1 MAGDPAGPDPPG
13 QLPDVRVSSV
23 HVREKAVQ
31 GRVSVKILMLNLCMG
46 ICVCFSARKKTGMV
60 GHLGPDGRMLPLLPR
75 GDPDKPRP
83 PPRFSVVDMP
93 KEDLHKQREIKE
105 VDKKK
110 EKEKENKNKAE
121 EEKDEKDTKGGSEK
135 KSIYTCVGKAFKP
148 LNINNFLFIFP
159 EDPLAA
165 ADDRREEYRD
175 AAREDTGREEENQ
188 APPLLDRRE
197 EEEID
202 DEERRQMEEEKRVV
216 EEGRARLELEDER
229 AEDIDDRRAMEA
241 DPGQIPPANDDNG
254 KCFDASFSINDDF

>member
-1 MAGDPAGPDPPG
+1 MSQAAVRHKWRDFEKPVGGGGASSVHIFSLSHLLISSFLSHVYFHIFIWEMSILHEMSFFPFLPPLFNAADRLAGDPAGPDPPG

-31 GRVSVKILMLNLCMG
+31 GRASVIILTLYLCMG

-93 KEDLHKQREIKE
+93 KEDLHKQRAIKE

-110 EKEKENKNKAE
+110 GKDKENKDKAE

-135 KSIYTCVGKAFKP
+135 KSTYLHLRGKSVKAVK
-148 LNINNFLFIFP
+148 
-159 EDPLAA
+159 
-165 ADDRREEYRD
+165 Y
-175 AAREDTGREEENQ
+175 
-188 APPLLDRRE
+188 
-197 EEEID
+197 
-202 DEERRQMEEEKRVV
+202 
-216 EEGRARLELEDER
+216 
-229 AEDIDDRRAMEA
+229 
-241 DPGQIPPANDDNG
+241 
-254 KCFDASFSINDDF
+254 